1 MDTGGPCCMLRSRR
15 DCFDIQTEKDVEEFK
30 AKSQPLQALGLQN
43 AINLTNSTHKKKQ
56 NIGRWKVW
64 VALVLEWIEMVVSGK
79 YSW

>member
-1 MDTGGPCCMLRSRR
+1 MLRSRR

-56 NIGRWKVW
+56 NIGR
-64 VALVLEWIEMVVSGK
+64 
-79 YSW
+79 